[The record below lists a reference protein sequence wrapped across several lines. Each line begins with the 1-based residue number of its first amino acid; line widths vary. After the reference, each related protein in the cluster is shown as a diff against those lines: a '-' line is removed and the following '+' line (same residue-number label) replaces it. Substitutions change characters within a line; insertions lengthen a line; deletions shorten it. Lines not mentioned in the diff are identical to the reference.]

1 MDRNDHFDDGIEEL
15 GVASVETLGE
25 IPPYPE
31 QEGVNFLPGGGISA
45 E

>member
-1 MDRNDHFDDGIEEL
+1 MDRNDLDIEEL

-31 QEGVNFLPGGGISA
+31 QEGVDFLPGGGISA